1 MQIRNSDQIKF
12 LADKVNE
19 VLKILNN
26 LMKKFLNRFIGYLP
40 FIACFFVIYWNP
52 LFSSFALRN
61 FIIQLTIF
69 ILLACIPAYFT
80 NKMYFVDIAWP
91 WGLFAIGIQTLF
103 FGLETSASRYF
114 IAGMYILAGLRM
126 GLMGIMLL
134 RYGVLKRDLPRYQ
147 FQRIHWKRG
156 GYKSEALSIQYEILV
171 QGLANASVLAMPA
184 FLQTFNP
191 SPTLSIFEIIFYIGW
206 LISICLEML
215 SDIQKMQFAK
225 KMRESGEKNKVCDV
239 GLWRYSRHPNYFF
252 EWMVWN
258 FLILSS
264 IPSLINLFSQD
275 QFLYWGI
282 ITICLLYVSKIM
294 YTTLVDYTG
303 ARPSEYY
310 TVKKRPSYKE
320 YQKTTNMFFPGPR
333 RRT

>member
-1 MQIRNSDQIKF
+1 MQMGNSNQIKF

-19 VLKILNN
+19 VLKILKK

-40 FIACFFVIYWNP
+40 FIACFLVLYWNP
-52 LFSSFALRN
+52 IFASFALRN
-61 FIIQLTIF
+61 LITQIIIF

-91 WGLFAIGIQTLF
+91 WGLFAIGIQILF
-103 FGLETSASRYF
+103 FGSEASASRYF
-114 IAGMYILAGLRM
+114 IGGMYILAGLRM

-184 FLQTFNP
+184 FLQAFNP
-191 SPTLSIFEIIFYIGW
+191 SPTLSIFEIIFYFGW

-239 GLWRYSRHPNYFF
+239 GLWKYSRHPNYFF

-258 FLILSS
+258 FFILSS

-333 RRT
+333 KL